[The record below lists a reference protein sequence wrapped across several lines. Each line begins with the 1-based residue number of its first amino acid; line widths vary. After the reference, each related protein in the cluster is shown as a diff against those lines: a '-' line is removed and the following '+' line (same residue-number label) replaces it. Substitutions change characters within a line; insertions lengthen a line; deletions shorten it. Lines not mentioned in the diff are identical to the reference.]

1 MTYIPNAA
9 VDGVKFTDSVMLYLL
24 NSIQILRYPFIFA
37 IACFTSDSDSDLNPD
52 PGKIIRNQILET
64 GNV

>member
-1 MTYIPNAA
+1 MYIPNAA

-24 NSIQILRYPFIFA
+24 NSIQILRYPFTFA

>member
-1 MTYIPNAA
+1 MYIPNAA

-37 IACFTSDSDSDLNPD
+37 IACFASDSDSDLNPD
-52 PGKIIRNQILET
+52 PGKIIRNRILET